1 MEVENP
7 KMYDNF
13 IWSLSLGTV
22 FLIGN
27 AELGTPSILEGVGS
41 TAIVGFVVWFMMTK
55 MNESLKELTK
65 ETKKAVSEL
74 EELYLTVSISHGIG
88 EVGELE
94 ERLKNLRIQ
103 KQRKETE

>member
-1 MEVENP
+1 
-7 KMYDNF
+7 MYDNVV
-13 IWSLSLGTV
+13 WTCTLGGV
-22 FLIGN
+22 LLLGN
-27 AELGTPSILEGVGS
+27 VESGMPSILEGVGS

-74 EELYLTVSISHGIG
+74 EELYLTVSITHGIG
-88 EVGELE
+88 EVEELE

>member
-1 MEVENP
+1 
-7 KMYDNF
+7 MYDNC
-13 IWSLSLGTV
+13 IWGVSLGAV

-27 AELGTPSILEGVGS
+27 AELGVPSILEGVGS

-55 MNESLKELTK
+55 MNESLKELTR
-65 ETKKAVSEL
+65 ETKNAVKEL
-74 EELYLTVSISHGIG
+74 EELYLTVSIAHGIG

-103 KQRKETE
+103 EQRKETE

>member
-1 MEVENP
+1 
-7 KMYDNF
+7 MYDNC
-13 IWSLSLGTV
+13 IWGVSLGAV

-27 AELGTPSILEGVGS
+27 AELGVPSILEGVGS

-55 MNESLKELTK
+55 MNESLKELTR
-65 ETKKAVSEL
+65 ETKNAVKEL
-74 EELYLTVSISHGIG
+74 EELYLTVSIAHGIG

-94 ERLKNLRIQ
+94 ERLRNLRIQ

>member
-1 MEVENP
+1 
-7 KMYDNF
+7 MYDNC
-13 IWSLSLGTV
+13 IWGVSLGAV

-27 AELGTPSILEGVGS
+27 AELGVPSILEGVGS

-55 MNESLKELTK
+55 MNESLKELTR
-65 ETKKAVSEL
+65 ETKNAVKEL
-74 EELYLTVSISHGIG
+74 EELYLTVSIAHGIG

-103 KQRKETE
+103 KKRKETE

>member
-1 MEVENP
+1 
-7 KMYDNF
+7 
-13 IWSLSLGTV
+13 
-22 FLIGN
+22 
-27 AELGTPSILEGVGS
+27 PSILEGVGS